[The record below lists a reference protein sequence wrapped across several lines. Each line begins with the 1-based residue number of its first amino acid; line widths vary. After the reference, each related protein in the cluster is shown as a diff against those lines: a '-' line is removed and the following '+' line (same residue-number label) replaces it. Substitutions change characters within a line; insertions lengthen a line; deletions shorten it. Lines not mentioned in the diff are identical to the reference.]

1 MTSPS
6 RIPVDEIREAARLA
20 VEATSLRSVARAVG
34 LSPMGLK
41 NFLDGRTPYS
51 ATRRKL
57 NTWYVVHGDGRPEFG
72 ESLARASI
80 AVLLEG
86 ISEPQRDDAA
96 RRLIGSL
103 EAIYDE
109 KKAHPPAWLARLKDE

>member
-6 RIPVDEIREAARLA
+6 RIPVEEIREAARLA
-20 VEATSLRSVARAVG
+20 VEATSLRAVARAVG

-57 NTWYVVHGDGRPEFG
+57 NTWYVTHADGRPVFDD
-72 ESLARASI
+72 SVARASI

-96 RRLIGSL
+96 RKLIGAL
-103 EAIYDE
+103 EAIYGE
-109 KKAHPPAWLARLKDE
+109 KRVQPPAWLARLRDR

>member
-20 VEATSLRSVARAVG
+20 VEAESLRAVARAVG

-41 NFLDGRTPYS
+41 NFLEGRTPYS

-57 NTWYVVHGDGRPEFG
+57 NTWYVTHGDGRPVFDD
-72 ESLARASI
+72 SVARASI

-96 RRLIGSL
+96 RKLL
-103 EAIYDE
+103 VALQAIYDE
-109 KKAHPPAWLARLKDE
+109 KKAPPPAWLAQLARK